1 MGLIASV
8 WFRCKF
14 WKLITLK
21 STVLAVTSK
30 NPIRAWTV
38 SSMAR
43 NIIWKTFIYFKHFA
57 CGEISMF
64 TDRLTPQPGLLFCS
78 NNWSLYYIYFKRFA
92 YGEISRFTDRL
103 WMIAMSTAPISQ
115 RSWLQIPHRPFFFF
129 FFSRPYFH
137 YSLVLQRSLSYS
149 PQWTFQTYPFILVG
163 SRFCEFDCWGS
174 FVNQLLRQHIKIS
187 RKLVRSRASC
197 EIDCFSLVER

>member
-1 MGLIASV
+1 MRCSRSCEFDLEGSFVIKLLRQRIESSRKLVGLIASV
-8 WFRCKF
+8 WFRGKF

-43 NIIWKTFIYFKHFA
+43 NIIWKTFIYFKQFA

-129 FFSRPYFH
+129 FFFFFFPGLIFTTAYYYKDRFHIHLNEHSRH
-137 YSLVLQRSLSYS
+137 IRS
-149 PQWTFQTYPFILVG
+149 F
-163 SRFCEFDCWGS
+163 
-174 FVNQLLRQHIKIS
+174 
-187 RKLVRSRASC
+187 
-197 EIDCFSLVER
+197 